1 MKKIITII
9 LLATIV
15 TSCKKDWNCK
25 CTFSATGEV
34 DVIQIKDKRKKDA
47 KQICETTFQSSDA
60 TCALQ

>member
-34 DVIQIKDKRKKDA
+34 DVIRKKDA